1 MTIKF
6 TLKNSGRDA
15 LANVVSGILGLEAVY
30 NGISPISRAVGG
42 YIVKCTS
49 RQKTVKGVTAVNIR
63 FNMNNAGRKAFANAI
78 GEILGEDVVYNGV
91 PTFAYAVGNYI
102 VDRQSD
108 LICPADTD
116 RKEINRLIAA
126 LAERGYEAI
135 SLPRDIPE
143 ADSNRLTVDIPL
155 EGFTEKAIENL
166 REIVASKNNLIKK
179 ALGVD
184 SLQIDVDGDK
194 LRFPWFTLTG
204 ANGEADTYSRFVSA
218 LCEMAKKQKRIIAKE
233 RETTNNKF
241 SMRVFLIRLGFVG
254 PEYKAARKLLLQNLS
269 GNSAWKGGSP
279 THLTET

>member
-6 TLKNSGRDA
+6 ALKNNGRDA
-15 LANVVSGILGLEAVY
+15 LANVVSDILGFEAVY

-63 FNMNNAGRKAFANAI
+63 FNMNNSGRKAFANAI

-91 PTFAYAVGNYI
+91 PTFAYAIGRYI

-116 RKEINRLIAA
+116 RKEINRLITA

-135 SLPRDIPE
+135 SPPNGIPE
-143 ADSNRLTVDIPL
+143 ADRNRLIIDVPL
-155 EGFTEKAIENL
+155 DGFTEKAIENL

-204 ANGEADTYSRFVSA
+204 ATGEADAYSRFVSA

-233 RETTNNKF
+233 RETTNDKF
-241 SMRVFLIRLGFVG
+241 SMRVFLIRLGFIG
-254 PEYKAARKLLLQNLS
+254 SEYKQARKILLRNLT
-269 GNSAWKGGSP
+269 GNSSWKNGQPPESDA
-279 THLTET
+279 H